1 MLCPAARAASG
12 RLIGDVPLGL
22 DSAGRMNPNENL
34 PGAVDAEARLA
45 ASAAAVSGDAATLY
59 HLVSGLMDEG
69 VPFDSVLFDLL
80 VPMQQAVGTRWQT
93 GEYLVAEEH
102 AATAT
107 VETVV
112 SLLAGAF
119 DQPSDGRYIVLAA
132 AEGDHHSLP
141 ARLVAAYLVYLGYR
155 TTLLGANV
163 LSDDLGE
170 YLAVEP
176 PEAVVVSCAM
186 SGHLLGARATI
197 RASHSARIPVIAGGK
212 GFGASGEWAVPVGAD
227 RWAADPRQI
236 PDLLDSWHPDP
247 ARSEAGARDPTPE
260 LNDLIAHRTAVLAA
274 AQGHLVDR
282 SLPIDVRIRDG
293 LIILQAAVEASLLVG
308 EDGPAIDT
316 LTWQAAT
323 LTAQQVH
330 LADAIAAALGT
341 ALGDISPAGAAVLA
355 RSLDAGIAADQA

>member
-1 MLCPAARAASG
+1 MDPNQNLSG
-12 RLIGDVPLGL
+12 T
-22 DSAGRMNPNENL
+22 
-34 PGAVDAEARLA
+34 VDAEARLA

-80 VPMQQAVGTRWQT
+80 VPVQQAVGTRWQT

-119 DQPSDGRYIVLAA
+119 DQPTQGRYVVIAA

-141 ARLVAAYLVYLGYR
+141 ARLVAAYLVFLGYR

-163 LSDDLGE
+163 LADDLGD
-170 YLAVEP
+170 YLEVEP
-176 PEAVVVSCAM
+176 PEALIVSCAM

-197 RASHSARIPVIAGGK
+197 RASHSAGIPVIAGGK
-212 GFGASGEWAVPVGAD
+212 GFGASGEWAGPVGAD
-227 RWAADPRQI
+227 TWAADPRQI
-236 PDLLDSWHPDP
+236 PDLLDLWQPDP

-260 LNDLIAHRTAVLAA
+260 LNELIAHRTAVLAA
-274 AQGHLVDR
+274 AQGLLDR
-282 SLPIDVRIRDG
+282 SLPTAARIRDE
-293 LIILQAAVEASLLVG
+293 LLILQAAVEASLLVG
-308 EDGPAIDT
+308 DDGPAIDT
-316 LTWQAAT
+316 LAWQAAT
-323 LTAQQVH
+323 LTAHQVH
-330 LADAIAAALGT
+330 QADAIAAALGT

-355 RSLDAGIAADQA
+355 RSLDARGAADQV